1 MYIDVIHKALILNNA
16 ESIAKKEGFHFL
28 NFFFFLIK
36 FNNYCFFII
45 IGSGIF
51 DMLIHDKIEELVHC
65 Y

>member
-16 ESIAKKEGFHFL
+16 ESIAKKEG
-28 NFFFFLIK
+28 
-36 FNNYCFFII
+36 
-45 IGSGIF
+45 SGIF